1 MEPTMPKPTV
11 TFEVLR
17 EIAETASGLR
27 NEDLYFII
35 RGEPGESATYT
46 WQTTPPADS
55 DDTVVIHCNGVD
67 DPPTRVDYARI
78 GTAGEAQVNL
88 LRITVPPVPPH
99 PGGTYAADAVFWSV
113 SAVEKFLVPYY
124 ASVYGDEGPRMA
136 QQVLQILDTA
146 AAEEGDAFAVAHL
159 PSSEYVP
166 EYAPHLVV
174 LNRSGRHRRVAVD
187 GPQGAEP
194 RIRTRGS
201 RKRYARSSGR

>member
-1 MEPTMPKPTV
+1 MPKPNV
-11 TFEVLR
+11 TFETLR

-27 NEDLYFII
+27 NQDLYFII
-35 RGEPGESATYT
+35 KGEPATYT
-46 WQTTPPADS
+46 WQATPPKPS
-55 DDTVVIHCNGVD
+55 EDTVVIHCNGVD
-67 DPPTRVDYARI
+67 DPPTQVGYARI
-78 GTAGEAQVNL
+78 GAHSDAPVNL
-88 LRITVPPVPPH
+88 LSIKVPPMAPH

-124 ASVYGDEGPRMA
+124 ASVYGDQGPQMA

-146 AAEEGDAFAVAHL
+146 AADEGDAFAVAHL

-174 LNRSGRHRRVAVD
+174 LNRSGRHTPVAV
-187 GPQGAEP
+187 PAHQGAEP
-194 RIRTRGS
+194 KARTNGS

>member
-1 MEPTMPKPTV
+1 MPKPNV
-11 TFEVLR
+11 TFETLR

-27 NEDLYFII
+27 NENLYFVI
-35 RGEPGESATYT
+35 RGDPAAYT
-46 WQTTPPADS
+46 WQTTPPEPS
-55 DDTVVIHCNGVD
+55 EDTVVIHCNGVD
-67 DPPTRVDYARI
+67 DPPSQVSFARI
-78 GTAGEAQVNL
+78 GTPGDTPVNL
-88 LRITVPPVPPH
+88 LCITVPPLAPH

-124 ASVYGDEGPRMA
+124 ASVYGDQGPQMA

-146 AAEEGDAFAVAHL
+146 AAAEGDAFAVAHL

-174 LNRSGRHRRVAVD
+174 LNRSGRHTPVAVPAAQD
-187 GPQGAEP
+187 PNPKA
-194 RIRTRGS
+194 RTNGS